1 MPHGGCKMIQQI
13 PQCRFDTGYYRWK
26 HRLLL
31 LFSPSWDDPD
41 YLTQTRRFEQM
52 DDEFYGRD
60 LLLFTFMPSLPTDT
74 PATGRRLIDSTD
86 HWRQFGL
93 APHSF
98 AVLLIDKDG
107 AVQLRSTEPID
118 PEVLFSLIDDIPLAE
133 TAAEAELMFSD

>member
-1 MPHGGCKMIQQI
+1 MIQQI
-13 PQCRFDTGYYRWK
+13 PHNHFDTGYYRWK

-41 YLTQTRRFEQM
+41 YLAQTRKFKTL

-60 LLLFTFMPSLPTDT
+60 LLLFTFMPSSPANEL
-74 PATGRRLIDSTD
+74 ATGRHIMDSAD

-93 APHSF
+93 VPHTF

-107 AVQLRSTEPID
+107 GVQLRSTEPVEPD
-118 PEVLFSLIDDIPLAE
+118 LLFALIDNAPVREPDGE
-133 TAAEAELMFSD
+133 TELVTLDVTS